1 VMVSCLV
8 HVPTLHWHHHEP
20 VRLLSNIDGLLLL
33 KEAPEVT
40 GEVGAEVDAR
50 WGLPA
55 ESCPVRICAGWC
67 TVVQNGEART
77 SGRQCRGAAT
87 AHMQLELE
95 HPDST

>member
-1 VMVSCLV
+1 MVSCLV

-67 TVVQNGEART
+67 STKWRSSHVGPPLAVPPNWLQHCAH
-77 SGRQCRGAAT
+77 AT
-87 AHMQLELE
+87 
-95 HPDST
+95 